1 MPALP
6 AIQVH
11 AFVALERELRRRGP
25 GSLVR
30 AAERAAALIP
40 DLDLA
45 AEYPTEYL
53 VFRVLGERT
62 SLEGP
67 VLKGEETR
75 ALLCTLVERL
85 TEHAGLELDH
95 ALVRTSI
102 SQEELAARWNVS
114 RKTLD
119 RLRRQGLAAI
129 RARHPKAHS
138 VLRFPVAWVERFE
151 RTYPERLHKAGRF
164 ERTSPK
170 LEARI
175 VRRAARYQRV
185 LGCSLNQAALRI
197 SQRLDKSHEGIR
209 QILQRHVQ
217 RQRQYE
223 QRVNDAV
230 ATGSG
235 LAAENGLD
243 APAKVVIRVGSP
255 PMRERERAM
264 LGRAWAFGVPM
275 RTLTRR
281 TRRSPAAIRRAI
293 AMARYA
299 IVADVAR
306 ASPAPTPVPATFALA
321 DAAEVILVPGFVRE
335 GLVTQWPSDLAELLA
350 LAHVRVVPHA
360 NEETARALAMRF
372 LVHRAHATLAK
383 VRAMHPSA
391 LDVDQAEADLLWA
404 SRLRGTLARP
414 YLTLTIETLEERL
427 GASLATLPPKSAVE
441 LVSRGLLAAA
451 TAVDHFDPLGRGRL
465 AAAVGISVD
474 RAALAWVKLR
484 GPDPMSPKRGKKAP
498 DAVDSV
504 GRATRMLV
512 PGFATIDAA
521 LIVHGVAWT
530 FELPPRLK
538 AIAGRVEPAVSRA
551 MLMRRYG
558 LAGHVAG
565 SLDGKGASPGGTG
578 PVSVREAG
586 RAMGLSPLAAGRVA
600 HSAYIAA
607 LALARA
613 K

>member
-1 MPALP
+1 LPALP

-151 RTYPERLHKAGRF
+151 RAYPERLHKAGRF
-164 ERTSPK
+164 ERMSPE

-197 SQRLDKSHEGIR
+197 AQRLDKSHEGVR

-217 RQRQYE
+217 RQRQHE
-223 QRVNDAV
+223 QRVNDAI
-230 ATGSG
+230 ASG
-235 LAAENGLD
+235 GGLTENGFE
-243 APAKVVIRVGSP
+243 AGAKVMIRVGSP
-255 PMRERERAM
+255 PMRAKERALM
-264 LGRAWAFGVPM
+264 ARAWAFGIPM

-299 IVADVAR
+299 IVAEVAH

-321 DAAEVILVPGFVRE
+321 DAAEVILAPALVRD

-372 LVHRAHATLAK
+372 LVHRAHATIAK

-404 SRLRGTLARP
+404 SRLRATLARP

-427 GASLATLPPKSAVE
+427 GAPLATLPPKSAVE
-441 LVSRGLLAAA
+441 LVSRGLLAAVN
-451 TAVDHFDPLGRGRL
+451 AVDHFDPLGRGRL

-474 RAALAWVKLR
+474 RAAMAWVKSR
-484 GPDPMSPKRGKKAP
+484 GADPMSPKRGRRAP

-521 LIVHGVAWT
+521 LIIHGAAWT
-530 FELPPRLK
+530 FELAPRLK
-538 AIAGRVEPAVSRA
+538 AIASRVEPAVNRA

-565 SLDGKGASPGGTG
+565 KGASTGGTG

-586 RAMGLSPLAAGRVA
+586 RLLGLSPLAAGRVA

>member
-40 DLDLA
+40 DLDLG

-67 VLKGEETR
+67 VLQGEATR

-85 TEHAGLELDH
+85 TEHAGLDLDH
-95 ALVRTSI
+95 ALVRASI

-138 VLRFPVAWVERFE
+138 VLRFPLAWVERFE
-151 RTYPERLHKAGRF
+151 KAHPERLRKAGQFQRVGP
-164 ERTSPK
+164 E
-170 LEARI
+170 LEAKI

-197 SQRLDKSHEGIR
+197 AERLGKSHEGVR
-209 QILQRHVQ
+209 QILQRHVKS
-217 RQRQYE
+217 
-223 QRVNDAV
+223 V
-230 ATGSG
+230 AEGSEPG
-235 LAAENGLD
+235 VAMSGVAMSGV
-243 APAKVVIRVGSP
+243 AMIHVGSP
-255 PMRERERAM
+255 PLREKERAF
-264 LGRAWAFGVPM
+264 LARAWGFGIPM
-275 RTLTRR
+275 RLLTRR

-299 IVADVAR
+299 TVMDVAR
-306 ASPAPTPVPATFALA
+306 AIPALTPVPTTFALP
-321 DAAEVILVPGFVRE
+321 DAADVLLVPACVRE
-335 GLVTQWPSDLAELLA
+335 GLVSAWPDDLAELLS
-350 LAHVRVVPHA
+350 LAQVRVVPHA

-372 LVHRAHATLAK
+372 LIYRAHATLAT

-391 LDVDQAEADLLWA
+391 LDVDQGEADLLWA
-404 SRLRGTLARP
+404 SRLRATMARP
-414 YLTLTIETLEERL
+414 YLTLTIETLEDRL
-427 GASLATLPPKSAVE
+427 GASIASLPSKSAVD
-441 LVSRGLLAAA
+441 LVSRGLVAMAN
-451 TAVDHFDPLGRGRL
+451 AVDHFDPLGRGRL
-465 AAAVGISVD
+465 AAAVGLSVD
-474 RAALAWVKLR
+474 RAAMAWVKAR
-484 GPDPMSPKRGKKAP
+484 GQDAVATSRKRAP
-498 DAVDSV
+498 DATDPV

-512 PGFATIDAA
+512 RGFAGVDAA
-521 LIVHGVAWT
+521 GLIHGPAWA
-530 FELPPRLK
+530 FELSPRLK
-538 AIAGRVEPAVSRA
+538 AAAEQLAPTPERTLLV
-551 MLMRRYG
+551 RRYG
-558 LAGHVAG
+558 V
-565 SLDGKGASPGGTG
+565 GGLG

-586 RAMGLSPLAAGRVA
+586 RGLGLTPLVAGRVA
-600 HSAYIAA
+600 HAAYVA
-607 LALARA
+607 ALARA
-613 K
+613 RNA

>member
-30 AAERAAALIP
+30 AAERAAGLIP

-67 VLKGEETR
+67 VLKGEQTR

-85 TEHAGLELDH
+85 TEHAGLDLDH
-95 ALVRTSI
+95 TLVRTSI
-102 SQEELAARWNVS
+102 SQEDLAARWNVS

-119 RLRRQGLAAI
+119 RLRRQGLAAV

-151 RTYPERLHKAGRF
+151 RAHPERLHKAGQF
-164 ERTSPK
+164 ERITPTV
-170 LEARI
+170 EARI

-197 SQRLDKSHEGIR
+197 ARRMGKSHEGIR
-209 QILQRHVQ
+209 QVLRRHA
-217 RQRQYE
+217 RSEAARE
-223 QRVNDAV
+223 GA
-230 ATGSG
+230 GSG
-235 LAAENGLD
+235 AASGGIQLD
-243 APAKVVIRVGSP
+243 SP
-255 PMRERERAM
+255 PLRARERSLLA
-264 LGRAWAFGVPM
+264 RAWGFGIPM

-293 AMARYA
+293 AMARHEA
-299 IVADVAR
+299 VAEVARGIPVPSPVPSTFSLPDAADVILA
-306 ASPAPTPVPATFALA
+306 PAC
-321 DAAEVILVPGFVRE
+321 VRE
-335 GLVTQWPSDLAELLA
+335 GLIAEWPRDLAELLA
-350 LAHVRVVPHA
+350 LAQVRVVPHA
-360 NEETARALAMRF
+360 NEESPRVLAMRY
-372 LVHRAHATLAK
+372 LVHRAHATLGG
-383 VRAMHPSA
+383 VRSMHPSA

-427 GASLATLPPKSAVE
+427 GASIATLPPKGAVD
-441 LVSRGLLAAA
+441 LISRGLLAMVA
-451 TAVDHFDPLGRGRL
+451 AVDHFDPLGRGRL
-465 AAAVGISVD
+465 AAAVGLSVD
-474 RAALAWVKLR
+474 RAAMAWVKAR
-484 GPDPMSPKRGKKAP
+484 GADAGATGRKRAP
-498 DAVDSV
+498 DAADSL

-512 PGFATIDAA
+512 RGFASIDAA
-521 LIVHGVAWT
+521 GLIHGPAWG
-530 FELPPRLK
+530 FELPPRL
-538 AIAGRVEPAVSRA
+538 RVVASQIDPEPERVL
-551 MLMRRYG
+551 LMRRYG
-558 LAGHVAG
+558 V
-565 SLDGKGASPGGTG
+565 DGRG
-578 PVSVREAG
+578 PIGVREAG
-586 RAMGLSPLAAGRVA
+586 RALGLTPLAAGRTAHRGYVA
-600 HSAYIAA
+600 
-607 LALARA
+607 ALARA
-613 K
+613 RNA